1 MQTYFWLL
9 NPEAPRWQKSRKS
22 DFGIGNSS
30 DPYKRVGWKQRS
42 VIVSSPKMKMI
53 LSQPLTKPGMKLPI
67 REGLPIKISFLSN
80 TAGSLILM
88 PIRSEKR
95 LLKTLLEKR
104 PIWLTLG
111 WKDHNYGSSVRSPI
125 REACR
130 ELFNAQKDSSEYDD
144 LFGRVK
150 AEKELSFCDRI
161 LNPARDSDGR
171 GNIVLRDLNHKGL
184 VICSDPRTLPEV
196 CSWGPETLKTQC
208 AEVLKKKA

>member
-9 NPEAPRWQKSRKS
+9 NPEAPRWQKEQKKR
-22 DFGIGNSS
+22 FWNRQFLLTPI
-30 DPYKRVGWKQRS
+30 KRVGWKQRS

-111 WKDHNYGSSVRSPI
+111 WKKIITMVPP
-125 REACR
+125 
-130 ELFNAQKDSSEYDD
+130 SEVPSEKHVGNFSTHKKTR
-144 LFGRVK
+144 LNMTTCS
-150 AEKELSFCDRI
+150 AE
-161 LNPARDSDGR
+161 
-171 GNIVLRDLNHKGL
+171 
-184 VICSDPRTLPEV
+184 
-196 CSWGPETLKTQC
+196 
-208 AEVLKKKA
+208 